1 MVLENIAEWC
11 ARMRHALRGGYVRL
25 LEGEVARLREE
36 VAHAHAEVAR
46 EHEEVAR
53 ERAEIERLRV
63 ENRALLNSVLGT
75 AGVPPIETPP
85 MHPASVP
92 AVRRRS
98 WPQIATQREI
108 EVAREARAA
117 ERARRA

>member
-1 MVLENIAEWC
+1 MIFANIAEWC
-11 ARMRHALRGGYVRL
+11 ARVRRALRGGYVRR
-25 LEGEVARLREE
+25 LEDEVARQREE
-36 VAHAHAEVAR
+36 ITHVHA
-46 EHEEVAR
+46 EVAR

>member
-1 MVLENIAEWC
+1 MTLANIAEWC
-11 ARMRHALRGGYVRL
+11 MRTRSALRGGYVRL
-25 LEGEVARLREE
+25 LEDELAHARAEIVRLRE
-36 VAHAHAEVAR
+36 
-46 EHEEVAR
+46 
-53 ERAEIERLRV
+53 

-75 AGVPPIETPP
+75 AGVPPIETPAL
-85 MHPASVP
+85 HPASVP

>member
-1 MVLENIAEWC
+1 MIFAHIAGWC
-11 ARMRHALRGGYVRL
+11 GRVRRALRGGYVRL
-25 LEGEVARLREE
+25 LEEE
-36 VAHAHAEVAR
+36 VAHAREEIAHAR
-46 EHEEVAR
+46 EEVTR
-53 ERAEIERLRV
+53 ERAEVDRLRV

-117 ERARRA
+117 ELARRA